1 MDANQRSEVNNQTN
15 NGANEKWTPGSK
27 GTTTDGPMDHTY
39 PQGAPRQQ
47 AIRGANELAGQ
58 DPSRMGQQQV
68 GAEDGGRGGDQ
79 PGLPGAV
86 PADLPGGSMQSQQTG
101 GTGPQQGITDS
112 HQRQME
118 QHSGAWGRLEQP
130 VGRRDKHSGT
140 DLLAHPA
147 GQQGNSQA
155 TQAMNP
161 QNPAHPELQGGSLG
175 RHHDVPAGTYQTQ
188 AAAGQG
194 FYSNQQSAIR
204 GGEGT
209 GMATPYQQG
218 NAQQGNPQGRTQ
230 QGDTQQGNAQKST
243 DRGGSQTGTGARDS
257 GSHDVHQ
264 SNDVAGGLPRS
275 PGNSGPTSDEPGWLP
290 AQSVDA
296 EKNPVRDSNDLG
308 GGLPKSPAG
317 ANQLAGDRKMDDDT
331 GFSRG

>member
-27 GTTTDGPMDHTY
+27 GNTTTGPMDHTY
-39 PQGAPRQQ
+39 PKGPSQQQ
-47 AIRGANELAGQ
+47 AIRGDQEISGQ
-58 DPSRMGQQQV
+58 DPSRMGRQQV
-68 GAEDGGRGGDQ
+68 AAEDGGRAGNEGA
-79 PGLPGAV
+79 LPGAV
-86 PADLPGGSMQSQQTG
+86 QGDLPGGSMQSQQTG

-118 QHSGAWGRLEQP
+118 QRSGAWGMLEQP
-130 VGRRDKHSGT
+130 VGHRDKHSGT
-140 DLLAHPA
+140 NLMAHPA
-147 GQQGNSQA
+147 NQQGNSQA
-155 TQAMNP
+155 AQAMNP
-161 QNPAHPELQGGSLG
+161 QDPAQPELQGGSLG
-175 RHHDVPAGTYQTQ
+175 RHHDVAPGTYQAQ

-194 FYSNQQSAIR
+194 FYSNQQSAMH

-209 GMATPYQQG
+209 GMATPNQQ
-218 NAQQGNPQGRTQ
+218 QT
-230 QGDTQQGNAQKST
+230 TQQGNAQKST
-243 DRGGSQTGTGARDS
+243 DRGGSQTGTGARDT

-275 PGNSGPTSDEPGWLP
+275 PGNSGPTSDNPGWLP

-296 EKNPVRDSNDLG
+296 EKNPVRESNDLG